1 MTLCGS
7 LSDPYSRFGHEF
19 LVQDFNGDGAN
30 DIIVGAPTSGLRDVT
45 YDGLVYV
52 FLSKKTSRGVT
63 VFSSD
68 ADVTLLPPKDSA
80 SRSST
85 FGFGLTTIRYS
96 QHQQLLV
103 YSNISLLLIEYRH
116 KLINHLETN
125 YDNGNFLH
133 SFNYEYNEL
142 SYIINY

>member
-7 LSDPYSRFGHEF
+7 LSDPYSRFGHEL

-30 DIIVGAPTSGLRDVT
+30 DIIIGAPTSGLRDVT

-52 FLSKKTSRGVT
+52 FLSKKTLRGAT

-96 QHQQLLV
+96 QHQRQQLLI
-103 YSNISLLLIEYRH
+103 YSNVSLYAYLNVRRQ
-116 KLINHLETN
+116 KLTKH
-125 YDNGNFLH
+125 
-133 SFNYEYNEL
+133 
-142 SYIINY
+142 